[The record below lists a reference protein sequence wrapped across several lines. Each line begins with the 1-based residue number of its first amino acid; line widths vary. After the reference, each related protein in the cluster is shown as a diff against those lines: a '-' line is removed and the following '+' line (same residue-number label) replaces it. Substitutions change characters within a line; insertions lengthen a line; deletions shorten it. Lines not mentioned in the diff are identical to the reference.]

1 MSERLAAGMPFP
13 ATQITLADGGAMSLP
28 GDMADGYKVILFFRG
43 SW

>member
-1 MSERLAAGMPFP
+1 MSDRLAAGVPFP
-13 ATQITLADGGAMSLP
+13 ATQISVADGSAMNLP